1 MIVSSSLSL
10 RLFGGS
16 RMTWIP
22 AAPDGQSTSKGRW
35 MFSKVFGKT
44 TFIKTRAVGRVVL
57 TVVLG
62 CAALF
67 GQQTPGQ
74 HPPAASGSSG
84 LLEFPVIMRQNV
96 AAGTT
101 PVGTKVQ
108 AKLAVATLV
117 DGVVVPRDAVLSGE
131 VTESVAKS
139 ATDPSRLAIRMDSA
153 QWKKGSAPIVLPLT
167 SNVYLTAWYY
177 PVAAMTSQDLSD
189 ESPDDGPQVWKHR
202 NRAPTFPDPNTPAS
216 QPFPGRGTDTDPVSL
231 PPSPASNISKHR
243 ALMKNV
249 ESTRNS
255 DGAVTLTSKSFN
267 IKIDKLTTYVLATGD
282 LLRAN

>member
-22 AAPDGQSTSKGRW
+22 AAPDDQSTSKGRW
-35 MFSKVFGKT
+35 MFSKVFSKT
-44 TFIKTRAVGRVVL
+44 MFIKTRAVGRVVL

-139 ATDPSRLAIRMDSA
+139 STDPSRLAIRMDSA
-153 QWKKGSAPIVLPLT
+153 QWKKGSAPIVLSLA
-167 SNVYLTAWYY
+167 SKVYLTAWYY
-177 PVAAMTSQDLSD
+177 PVAETRTQDLSD
-189 ESPDDGPQVWKHR
+189 ESPNDPQSWKQR
-202 NRAPTFPDPNTPAS
+202 NRPPTFPDPNGSAS
-216 QPFPGRGTDTDPVSL
+216 EPFPGRGAGTDPGSS
-231 PPSPASNISKHR
+231 PPSPSSNISKHR

-249 ESTRNS
+249 ESTRTS

-282 LLRAN
+282 LLRTN

>member
-1 MIVSSSLSL
+1 VHSRSS
-10 RLFGGS
+10 G
-16 RMTWIP
+16 
-22 AAPDGQSTSKGRW
+22 DGESTGKGTR
-35 MFSKVFGKT
+35 MFSKTFSKT
-44 TFIKTRAVGRVVL
+44 MVVRHAIL

-62 CAALF
+62 CAALL
-67 GQQTPGQ
+67 GQQTPSQ
-74 HPPAASGSSG
+74 QTPAQREPAASSFSG
-84 LLEFPVIMRQNV
+84 ALEFPVVMRQNV

-117 DGVVVPRDAVLSGE
+117 DGVVVPRDAVFSGE

-153 QWKKGSAPIVLPLT
+153 QWKKGSAPVVLSLA
-167 SNVYLTAWYY
+167 SKVYLTAWYY
-177 PVAAMTSQDLSD
+177 PVAETRAQDLSD
-189 ESPDDGPQVWKHR
+189 ESPNDPQSWKQR
-202 NRAPTFPDPNTPAS
+202 NRPPTFPDPNGSAS
-216 QPFPGRGTDTDPVSL
+216 EPFPGRGTGTDPGSS
-231 PPSPASNISKHR
+231 PPSPSSNISKHR

-249 ESTRNS
+249 ESTRTS

-282 LLRAN
+282 LPRTN

>member
-1 MIVSSSLSL
+1 MV
-10 RLFGGS
+10 
-16 RMTWIP
+16 
-22 AAPDGQSTSKGRW
+22 
-35 MFSKVFGKT
+35 
-44 TFIKTRAVGRVVL
+44 VGHALL

-62 CAALF
+62 GAALF
-67 GQQTPGQ
+67 GQQTPSQ
-74 HPPAASGSSG
+74 PTPAAPSPSGAI
-84 LLEFPVIMRQNV
+84 EFPVIMRQNV

-153 QWKKGSAPIVLPLT
+153 QWKKGSAPIVLSLAPK
-167 SNVYLTAWYY
+167 VYLTAWYY
-177 PVAAMTSQDLSD
+177 PVAETRAQGLSD
-189 ESPDDGPQVWKHR
+189 EPPDDTPHSGKHR
-202 NRAPTFPDPNTPAS
+202 NRPPTFPDPNGSAS
-216 QPFPGRGTDTDPVSL
+216 EPFPGRDAGTDPDSS
-231 PPSPASNISKHR
+231 PPSPSSNISKHR

-249 ESTRNS
+249 EPTRNS

-282 LLRAN
+282 LLRTN